1 MFRNIGYNFL
11 GMALPLVAAAFCIPI
26 LIRGL
31 GTEAFGVLTIVW
43 MLIGYFSV
51 FDLGLGRSL
60 TQSVARLIGAQQ
72 FSLVGPTVAL
82 AQKLMLWLGI
92 CGAGLVIL
100 LAPVITESL
109 LNVSPNLVETTRNSL
124 YILGCTI
131 PLVIQST
138 GAKGVLEA
146 LGRFGLSSA
155 IRAPIGA
162 WTFAGPLVAM
172 QFSQRLDAV
181 VASLVAG
188 RVVNYLCFRYAL
200 LQTLRQF
207 GYSTKGPVPPWR
219 PLVTFGG
226 WLTISNFISPVMV
239 YMDRF
244 FISALLGAAVVAFYT
259 TPYEAVFKIG
269 VIPEAV
275 FGVLFPL
282 LTVSLAARTGAYDRL
297 LRLGN
302 GLVLAL
308 VFPVVV
314 SVVAVAPE
322 LLHLWLGADFASKSS
337 RIMQVLALGLFINSF
352 SKNVL
357 NLVQAAGRPDIS
369 AKIHLIE
376 LPIYVACLWWA
387 LKVHGVAGA
396 AYAWLFRMMLDFS
409 FLGAACTRLNKD
421 FVRPLAQTA
430 LYATVFGLVLFGI
443 MSLESFERRVFAG
456 AAAMLCATVTGFSL
470 LWRLRS
476 QLVQEHNKPNLVG
489 DSVC

>member
-11 GMALPLVAAAFCIPI
+11 GMALPLIAAALCIPI
-26 LIRGL
+26 LIRDL
-31 GTEAFGVLTIVW
+31 GTEAFGILTIVW

-60 TQSVARLIGAQQ
+60 TQSVARLVGSEQ
-72 FSLVGPTVAL
+72 FHLVGPTVVL
-82 AQKLMLWLGI
+82 AQRLMLWLGL

-100 LAPVITESL
+100 LAPAIAGSL
-109 LNVSPNLVETTRNSL
+109 LKVSPALTETTTNSL

-162 WTFAGPLVAM
+162 WTFAGPLIAM
-172 QFSQRLDAV
+172 EFSHRLDVV

-188 RVVNYLCFRYAL
+188 RIVNYLCFRYAL
-200 LQTLRQF
+200 SRTLREL
-207 GYSTKGPVPPWR
+207 GYSTAGPVPPWR

-226 WLTISNFISPVMV
+226 WLTVSNFISPVMV

-244 FISALLGAAVVAFYT
+244 FISGLLGAAVVAYYT

-275 FGVLFPL
+275 FGVLFPM
-282 LTVSLAARTGAYDRL
+282 LTVSLAAKSGGYDRL
-297 LRLGN
+297 LKLGN

-314 SVVAVAPE
+314 AVVAVAPE
-322 LLHLWLGADFASKSS
+322 LLTWWLGAEFAAKSA
-337 RIMQVLALGLFINSF
+337 RIMQVLAIGLFVNSF
-352 SKNVL
+352 AKNVL

-369 AKIHLIE
+369 AKIHMIE
-376 LPIYVACLWWA
+376 LPIYVICLWLA
-387 LKVHGVAGA
+387 LKGYGVLGA
-396 AYAWLFRMMLDFS
+396 AYAWLFRMTLDLS
-409 FLGAACTRLNKD
+409 FLGIACYRLNKD
-421 FVRPLAQTA
+421 FGRPLAHTA
-430 LYATVFGLVLFGI
+430 IYAAAFGLVLFAVIG
-443 MSLESFERRVFAG
+443 LESVEHRL
-456 AAAMLCATVTGFSL
+456 AAAAVALLTAVFLGFSL
-470 LWRLRS
+470 LWRLRR
-476 QLVQEHNKPNLVG
+476 QLASLPGHPSLVG
-489 DSVC
+489 RSA